1 MRVAEFGRVQLTIVA
16 CLLVVFHLTTVVA
29 TAKIEG
35 EYLEARSVDVYTGA
49 CHFGSDYVE
58 GGREATLIWQIESGT
73 WNNVS
78 LSGLTVVAV
87 VSADQNLDLDQNA
100 RRSVLY
106 LDPRA
111 TPAQQQVVMD
121 LMQTKR
127 SAVVGQVVAVK
138 KVEINFS
145 KTDLNYKLRVG
156 QLLALNASR
165 FPCYECTQPQQ
176 IWYHP
181 LEEIDQPTLGKS
193 ELYRYQDE
201 VLSVR
206 WNRGLPSNNIFVGRF
221 VM

>member
-1 MRVAEFGRVQLTIVA
+1 MSVAKFGRVQLITVV
-16 CLLVVFHLTTVVA
+16 CLLVVFHLATVVA
-29 TAKIEG
+29 TAEIEG

-58 GGREATLIWQIESGT
+58 GGREATLVWQIESGT
-73 WNNVS
+73 WNKVS
-78 LSGLTVVAV
+78 LSGLTIVAV

-106 LDPRA
+106 LDPQV
-111 TPAQQQVVMD
+111 TPAQQQSVVD

-127 SAVVGQVVAVK
+127 SAVVGQVVTVK

-156 QLLALNASR
+156 QILALDVSR
-165 FPCYECTQPQQ
+165 FPCYECTQPRQ
-176 IWYHP
+176 IWYRP
-181 LEEIDQPTLGKS
+181 LEKIDQPILGKS
-193 ELYRYQDE
+193 ETYRYQDE

-221 VM
+221 VI

>member
-1 MRVAEFGRVQLTIVA
+1 MRVAKFGRVQLITVV
-16 CLLVVFHLTTVVA
+16 CLLVVFHLATVVA
-29 TAKIEG
+29 TAEIEG

-58 GGREATLIWQIESGT
+58 GGREATLVWQIESGT

-78 LSGLTVVAV
+78 LSGLTIVAV

-106 LDPRA
+106 LDPQV
-111 TPAQQQVVMD
+111 TPAQQQSVVD

-138 KVEINFS
+138 KIEINFS

-156 QLLALNASR
+156 QILALDVSR
-165 FPCYECTQPQQ
+165 FPCYECTQPRQ
-176 IWYHP
+176 IWYRP
-181 LEEIDQPTLGKS
+181 LEKIDQPILGKS
-193 ELYRYQDE
+193 ETYRYQDE

>member
-1 MRVAEFGRVQLTIVA
+1 MRVAKFGRVQLVTAV
-16 CLLVVFHLTTVVA
+16 CLLVVFHLATIVA
-29 TAKIEG
+29 TAEIEG

-58 GGREATLIWQIESGT
+58 GGREATLVWKIESGT

-78 LSGLTVVAV
+78 LSGLTIVAV
-87 VSADQNLDLDQNA
+87 VSADQNLDLDQNT

-106 LDPRA
+106 LDPQV
-111 TPAQQQVVMD
+111 TPAQQQVVVD

-138 KVEINFS
+138 KVEINFR
-145 KTDLNYKLRVG
+145 KTNLNYKLQVG
-156 QLLALNASR
+156 QILALDVSR
-165 FPCYECTQPQQ
+165 FPCYECTQPRQ
-176 IWYHP
+176 IWYRP
-181 LEEIDQPTLGKS
+181 LEKIDQPILGKS
-193 ELYRYQDE
+193 ETYRYQDE